1 MPRNFLVVDPEKDM
15 NVIKGLAAPARI
27 AVLKLLR
34 RKGPLNVKEIGQILE
49 LPQSTVSLSVQL
61 LEEAGLIRT
70 ESQRARKGNQKVCTS
85 IYDEVVVVFGDAS
98 EERGNDGIEVAMPVG
113 LYTAFDVSA
122 PCGLCTNEG
131 IIGLLDVPDSFLDPS
146 RMKAGLIWF
155 TRGSVEYQF
164 PNNARLD
171 NRAIDEI
178 EFSMELSSEVPG
190 TNPDWPSDI
199 TIGINGVDIGEW
211 TSPGD
216 FGDRRGVF
224 TPGWWKLKGSQYG
237 MLKRFRVTATG
248 AYVDGVRISDICLAD
263 LQLDRHHSIR
273 LSISVREDAR
283 HPGGV
288 NIFGRGFGNYDQD
301 IILRITTAS

>member
-1 MPRNFLVVDPEKDM
+1 MPRNFLVVDPERDM

-34 RKGPLNVKEIGQILE
+34 RKGPLNVKEIGELLK

-61 LEEAGLIRT
+61 LEEAGLIHT

-85 IYDEVVVVFGDAS
+85 IYDEVLIVFADAA
-98 EERGNDGIEVAMPVG
+98 EERRRDGIEVSMPVG

-131 IIGLLDVPDSFLDPS
+131 IIGLLDVPDSFLDPA

-155 TRGSVEYQF
+155 TRGKVEYQF

-171 NRAIDEI
+171 NRGVEEL
-178 EFSMELSSEVPG
+178 EFSLELSSEMPG

-199 TIGINGVDIGEW
+199 TIGINGIDIGQW

-224 TPGWWKLKGSQYG
+224 TPDWWKLKGSQYG
-237 MLKRFRVTATG
+237 MLKRFRVTGSG
-248 AYVDGVRISDICLAD
+248 AYVDGVRMSDVRLAD
-263 LQLDRHHSIR
+263 LGLERHHSIR
-273 LSISVREDAR
+273 LSISVHEDAR

-288 NIFGRGFGNYDQD
+288 NIFGKGFGNYDQD
-301 IILRITTAS
+301 IVLRLTTR